1 MDLLLRGAEGGQ
13 GKQRGGRGKGK
24 ERGGK
29 GTGAFKGTSRA
40 ERMRHRN
47 PGGGKIRKLVRPGA
61 KFKFGQLI
69 LRKIIKAVTT
79 SRNKGAYF

>member
-13 GKQRGGRGKGK
+13 GKQRRGRGKGK

-29 GTGAFKGTSRA
+29 GTGAFKGTPS

-47 PGGGKIRKLVRPGA
+47 PGGGKNKEVGRPG
-61 KFKFGQLI
+61 GHSLNLVI
-69 LRKIIKAVTT
+69 
-79 SRNKGAYF
+79 

>member
-1 MDLLLRGAEGGQ
+1 VDLMDLLLRGAEGGQ

-29 GTGAFKGTSRA
+29 GTGAFKGTPRA

-47 PGGGKIRKLVRPGA
+47 PGGRQK
-61 KFKFGQLI
+61 
-69 LRKIIKAVTT
+69 
-79 SRNKGAYF
+79 